1 MATPSCLSRPRPT
14 QFSANDGKKLPNGIG
29 SAIKI
34 PSALRGLPWC
44 GRRNRTPAF
53 QARPKGTCSHR
64 VKTGQQSQHPLPEFS
79 RHVGAGDPDRQCHI
93 GLTAPHHDRQADDSE
108 TEHRSPPGTG
118 RKHSAPSNTSR
129 VSRVLGPWA
138 LANPWSVTRSPPK
151 PAAASR
157 KRCGIGDI
165 RERLPQPPGR
175 GSSTA
180 TPAPRRRSTRRSPS
194 TRTPAG
200 TCQ

>member
-1 MATPSCLSRPRPT
+1 MTERSCRTESAVRSRSHQPCE
-14 QFSANDGKKLPNGIG
+14 GC
-29 SAIKI
+29 
-34 PSALRGLPWC
+34 RGAAA
-44 GRRNRTPAF
+44 GTGHQAS